1 MEGQVLGAAAAVW
14 KRAKKPTALFR
25 KAGYFLLSLVSL
37 ATVTGLYFWLEAPL
51 VAAAFTYL
59 VVLVLL
65 SLVSN
70 LSSLV
75 VLSFIGVCCLSYFF
89 APPIYSFRVDYA
101 QDLITMSAFVIT
113 SFVVNF
119 LVTRVRDANQRLEV
133 TNKALRIEN
142 VERKRAEQAQRESE
156 DKLRQ
161 IIETGPN
168 LLWSAGSE
176 GKKAEVQPGFMAQVQ
191 AILNVIPAH
200 TWYASPSGGLTFV
213 NKRTADY
220 LGLPK
225 DHPLRFGIDVGA
237 QWDAHLP
244 FVHPDDRA
252 ETQENWST
260 RLRTGEGGEGSFR
273 VRNAQGGYRWFLSRA
288 EPLRASDGTIRQWL
302 GVNLDI
308 EELKRAEQALRELV
322 EQQTAISEVL
332 RAIANSPHDLQPI
345 FDAILDSA
353 KRLCRADMG
362 SLRLFEESGLRLV
375 AVRGDPFLV
384 SQVWSSFPV
393 LDKESFLG
401 RLATSR
407 LPAHIPDLTALE
419 GDHRDDLWVTAA
431 KARYRTALFLPLLKD
446 NEIVGVISIGRKQVQ
461 PFTDKQISLFRD
473 FAAQATIALEITR
486 RERQYREALMA
497 LAHAN
502 RVTTMG
508 QLTASITHEVNQ
520 PITAAITYA
529 LAARRFLS
537 AEPPNFREVDH
548 ALSLIVKEGRRAGEV
563 VERVRALVKKV
574 PARKDAVA
582 IDDAILEVIALTR
595 AEAAN
600 NSVSVRTQFAEGL
613 PRVQGDRV
621 QLQQVML
628 NLIVNAIQ
636 AMSGIG
642 EGPRELQISIDSVSS
657 EGSVSVGVRD
667 TGAGLSPDNL
677 SRLFEP
683 FYTTKPEG
691 MGMGLSICHS
701 IIEAHGGRLWATG
714 CEPRGALF
722 QFTIPAD

>member
-14 KRAKKPTALFR
+14 KRAKRLTALLR
-25 KAGYFLLSLVSL
+25 EAGYVLLGLVSL
-37 ATVTGLYFWLEAPL
+37 ATVTGLYFWLDAPL

-70 LSSLV
+70 LPSLV

-101 QDLITMSAFVIT
+101 QDLITISAFVIT
-113 SFVVNF
+113 SLVVNF

-161 IIETGPN
+161 LIDTVPG
-168 LLWSAGSE
+168 LTWSMGSD
-176 GKKAEVQPGFMAQVQ
+176 GKKAEVQPGVMAQVQ
-191 AILNVIPAH
+191 AILNVLP
-200 TWYASPSGGLTFV
+200 TYSWYAAPSGCLTFV
-213 NKRTADY
+213 NKRTAAY

-237 QWDAHLP
+237 QWDDWVPLL
-244 FVHPDDRA
+244 HPDD
-252 ETQENWST
+252 QEEARKYWSNL
-260 RLRTGEGGEGSFR
+260 LRTGEGGEHSYR
-273 VRNAQGGYRWFLSRA
+273 VRGAQGDYRWFLTRI
-288 EPLRASDGTIRQWL
+288 EPLRASDGTLLLWS
-302 GVNLDI
+302 GATLDI

-322 EQQTAISEVL
+322 EQQTANSEVL

-353 KRLCRADMG
+353 KRLCGADMG

-375 AVRGDPFLV
+375 GVRGDPFLV
-384 SQVWSSFPV
+384 NQVSSSFPV

-401 RLATSR
+401 RLATSG
-407 LPAHIPDLTALE
+407 LPAHVPDLTALE

-431 KARYRTALFLPLLKD
+431 KERYRTALFVPLLKD
-446 NEIVGVISIGRKQVQ
+446 NEIIGIISLGRTRVQ
-461 PFTDKQISLFRD
+461 PFTDKQICLFTD
-473 FAAQATIALEITR
+473 FAAQASIALDGAR
-486 RERQYREALMA
+486 RERQYREMQSE

-502 RVTTMG
+502 RVATMG
-508 QLTASITHEVNQ
+508 QLTASIVHEIMQ
-520 PITAAITYA
+520 PIGTA
-529 LAARRFLS
+529 R
-537 AEPPNFREVDH
+537 NN
-548 ALSLIVKEGRRAGEV
+548 
-563 VERVRALVKKV
+563 VRAALNFLDKNPPDMAEVREALNCSVNDADRASDIVDRIRSLVKKA
-574 PARKDAVA
+574 PSRKEFVDLNA
-582 IDDAILEVIALTR
+582 AILEVTALTR
-595 AEAAN
+595 SEA
-600 NSVSVRTQFAEGL
+600 VKTGVTVRTQLTGEL
-613 PRVQGDRV
+613 PRIQCDRV

-636 AMSGIG
+636 AMRGIR
-642 EGPRELQISIDSVSS
+642 EGARELQISIEAVQP
-657 EGSVSVGVRD
+657 EGGVRVGVRD
-667 TGAGLSPDNL
+667 TGPGLPPESL

-691 MGMGLSICHS
+691 IGMGLPICRT
-701 IIEAHGGRLWATG
+701 IIEAHGGRLWAIP
-714 CEPRGALF
+714 CEPHGALF
-722 QFTIPAD
+722 QFTIPAT